1 MKNELQNQQEQSQ
14 EEISELRDILR
25 RLEMENRDMKMLIGK
40 QYGLHHP
47 TTEPVLFIYLIFIH
61 RILLVKQKW
70 FMDLENLV

>member
-1 MKNELQNQQEQSQ
+1 MKNELQNQGEQAQ

-47 TTEPVLFIYLIFIH
+47 TTEPVYYYNVLCIF
-61 RILLVKQKW
+61 K
-70 FMDLENLV
+70 